1 MQNDNNIKDDLRL
14 AWRSQTEKP
23 VIMSEQQLQRR
34 AYRLQARIRWRNIGE
49 YSASVLIG
57 ALSAYFFLHFQ
68 TVLLRA
74 GATLIAAGVAYVTW
88 QLARHGSAG
97 NLPSD
102 TLVASSLDFLITQLE
117 RQRDLLRRIWNW
129 YLLPLLPGLIVFVFG
144 LSRLPSS
151 RGIGFELSQSTI
163 VHTAVACVVGFAL
176 IAALNQSVA
185 RKLQREIEFL
195 SSLRKGEMADRLHR

>member
-14 AWRSQTEKP
+14 AWRSQTEEP
-23 VIMSEQQLQRR
+23 VIMSERELQRR

-49 YSASVLIG
+49 YSAAVLIA

-74 GATLIAAGVAYVTW
+74 GAGLIAAGVAYVTW

-97 NLPSD
+97 SLPSD
-102 TLVASSLDFLITQLE
+102 ALVTSSLDFLITQLE
-117 RQRDLLRRIWNW
+117 RQRNLLRRIWSW
-129 YLLPLLPGLIVFVFG
+129 YLLPLLPGLMVFLFG
-144 LSRLPSS
+144 LSQLPSS
-151 RGIGFELSQSTI
+151 RGTGYELSQSTI

-176 IAALNQSVA
+176 IAALNQGVA
-185 RKLQREIEFL
+185 RRLQREIKFL
-195 SSLRKGEMADRLHR
+195 SSLRNGEMGR